1 MEHATGTKKK
11 LLFVC
16 LGNICRSPAAEGVMQ
31 HLVAARGLTDV
42 VSIDS
47 AGTSGYHIGELADS
61 RMRRAA
67 EERGIDLTSRSRMI
81 GRRDLTEFD
90 LIVVMDRVNY
100 RDVLSLQEGPNSK
113 VRLLSDFLDAH
124 WPREVP
130 DPYYGGDA
138 GFAQVLD
145 MLAAACPRL
154 LDALLGDAVPAH
166 IAQPTDSRIDTQV
179 DTQVDSQA
187 NSKTAIASD
196 NSPQESSAV
205 TKSPERSRDLLHG
218 VTLEMM
224 LHYLVERYGWEEM
237 GEQIP
242 IRCFQYEPSIK
253 SSLKF
258 LRQTAWARKRVEDWY
273 AYDARRA

>member
-47 AGTSGYHIGELADS
+47 AGTSGYHIGDLADP

-81 GRRDLTEFD
+81 GRRDLSEFD

-113 VRLLSDFLDAH
+113 VRLLSDFLDEH

-154 LDALLGDAVPAH
+154 LDALLDNDSVPAKL
-166 IAQPTDSRIDTQV
+166 AQPADSRADLQTE
-179 DTQVDSQA
+179 A
-187 NSKTAIASD
+187 ASD
-196 NSPQESSAV
+196 NSPQESSAA
-205 TKSPERSRDLLHG
+205 TQSPVRSRDLLHG

-224 LHYLVERYGWEEM
+224 LNYLVERYGWEEM